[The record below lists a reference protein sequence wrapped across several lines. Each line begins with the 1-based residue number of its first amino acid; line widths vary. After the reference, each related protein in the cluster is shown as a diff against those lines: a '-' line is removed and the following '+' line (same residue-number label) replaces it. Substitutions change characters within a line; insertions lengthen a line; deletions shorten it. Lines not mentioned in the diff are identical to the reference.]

1 MTRLLKKYY
10 LSILAL
16 TSSILFAVLYLQT
29 FSSDYSNDVKKF
41 KKSFVELEA
50 ALDNALRYQEEG
62 ALRKKL
68 NVQWQKVKKD
78 NAINIHVYRNDSLI
92 LWNTNQLPIIR
103 FADIHFPSEGLLH
116 LQNGWYYAKMKE
128 IDDYVVCC
136 SFLIKQD
143 YSYVNKELVNDFSPE
158 LRLPF
163 TANISL
169 EQDSGYPV
177 FNSEKE
183 FVFSIHPNE
192 FQASSWTMSIVLMI
206 LLLGSIFLWLTWISN
221 ITKSIRTRFRWV
233 IPALI
238 VVVRI
243 LSLQFSWFGFMYG
256 NIGFDPSLY
265 GTNKWSPNLFEYL
278 LNIALFVYLIN
289 HWTSSLKRIK
299 QSSFNRYI
307 TGFLFVSSFSLW
319 FLFLYITKGLIED
332 SSIPLVIDKLFSLD
346 IFSILAIGSLGVF
359 FYAYFHF
366 VRAVVQ
372 SCKHQE
378 ITGAQLA
385 VISFMTSCS
394 FFFYEINYGYQLLIS
409 AIFPLVFYELVLYLV
424 YRREKRNLMGT
435 GIVLLLLFS
444 IVMAQNFSTLNERKE
459 KAERELFAN
468 QLTTERSIVT
478 EVEYASIVPKIK
490 DDNFLRKFI
499 DSPRFMSI
507 ADFQEGIERRIFNGF
522 WERYE
527 LSFNLFNGDHIP
539 MIDRRNENTNLYD
552 DLQRIIDVSG
562 KMSEIDSNIYF
573 INDYTKQYS
582 YIIRQEI
589 YSRDSILGILFCT
602 LKSKKIPEEIGFP
615 RLLISSKAN
624 VLESLESYSIGKYH
638 NGRLIA
644 KYGSFKYPSFDNVMI
659 PNGVREKGYF
669 DYREYNHFVIKKS
682 DDNSVV
688 LSVKNYTFLDFITS
702 FSYLFSFF
710 GLLLL
715 PLVFKLNSSK
725 GFSSTL
731 SLALKIQVVF
741 ISLVFISLLAFGW
754 GSGVFVSN
762 QYNEFTDDV
771 IREKLNS
778 VETELK
784 SKLNKVNELSIVEN
798 GNSMQLLLQNYAKVF
813 FTDINMYDVDG
824 YLLASSR
831 PKVFNV
837 GLLSEQMNPI
847 AFKNVKYFKQSEFIQ
862 TEKIGQLNYSSAY
875 QPIYNAKNKLLGYI
889 NLQHFGQQREF
900 ENQIQK
906 FLVAIINVFILLLA
920 ISIILAIFISNW
932 LTAPLRILQ
941 TNFANVKFGKHN
953 EQILYEK
960 EDEIGALVKD
970 YNKKLEELEF
980 TAQQLAKSEREMA
993 WREMAKQVA
1002 HEIKN
1007 PLTPM
1012 KLSVQQLLR
1021 TYNPEDPKS
1030 GDKLQSVA
1038 NSIIEQIDA
1047 LTKIANEFSTFAKM
1061 PNPNEEKLELLS
1073 LIGSVKE
1080 LFTGTEGAIITI
1092 QTSLNELYVSGDKDQ
1107 FVRVFNNLIKNALQ
1121 AIPVEKEG
1129 NIIISI
1135 KKNNGNAIISI
1146 EDNGVGI
1153 AEDKR
1158 SKIFVPYFTTKSTGT
1173 GLGLAM
1179 VKQIIENH
1187 QGTIDFE
1194 STEGKGTIFT
1204 FQIPIIK

>member
-1 MTRLLKKYY
+1 MIARIKKYY
-10 LSILAL
+10 LLL
-16 TSSILFAVLYLQT
+16 LAVLCSLIFIVFFQQT
-29 FSSDYSNDVKKF
+29 FSKNYGNDVKRF
-41 KKSFVELEA
+41 KKNFVALEK
-50 ALDNALRYQEEG
+50 ALENSMRYHESD
-62 ALRKKL
+62 LL
-68 NVQWQKVKKD
+68 NQKIGSQWRKVKKD
-78 NAINIHVYRNDSLI
+78 NPINIHVYSNDSLV

-103 FADIHFPSEGLLH
+103 FADIHFPSDGLLH
-116 LQNGWYYAKMKE
+116 LQNGWYYAKTKE
-128 IDDYVVCC
+128 VGDYVICG

-143 YSYVNKELVNDFSPE
+143 YSYVNKELVNDFVPE
-158 LRLPF
+158 LFLPF
-163 TANISL
+163 SAAISL
-169 EQDSGYPV
+169 EQDSGFPV
-177 FNSEKE
+177 FDKDKN
-183 FVFSIHPNE
+183 FVFSLHPNE
-192 FQASSWTMSIVLMI
+192 YQTASWGKSIILM
-206 LLLGSIFLWLTWISN
+206 LLLLLALIMWLTWIANWVQLQS
-221 ITKSIRTRFRWV
+221 KWRWLV
-233 IPALI
+233 PLI
-238 VVVRI
+238 LVGLRI
-243 LSLQFSWFGFMYG
+243 LSLHFSWFGFMHG
-256 NIGFDPSLY
+256 TIGFDSSLY
-265 GTNKWSPNLFEYL
+265 GTNKWSPNFFEYL
-278 LNIALFVYLIN
+278 LNIALFAYIL
-289 HWTSSLKRIK
+289 HSWTQSLKRLK
-299 QSSFNRYI
+299 
-307 TGFLFVSSFSLW
+307 VSALNKYVAGLIFIASFSLW
-319 FLFLYITKGLIED
+319 ILFLYVSHGLIED

-346 IFSILAIGSLGVF
+346 VFSILSIGSLGVF
-359 FYAYFHF
+359 FYMYFQLLREI
-366 VRAVVQ
+366 VNT
-372 SCKHQE
+372 CKRQD

-385 VISFMTSCS
+385 VVSFIVSCS
-394 FFFYEINYGYQLLIS
+394 FFFYELNYGYQLFL
-409 AIFPLVFYELVLYLV
+409 AALFPLVFYELVLYLV
-424 YRREKRNLMGT
+424 YRHIKSNQMGT
-435 GIVLLLLFS
+435 GIVLLILFS
-444 IVMAQNFSTLNERKE
+444 IVMAQNFSKLNERKE
-459 KAERELFAN
+459 KGERELFAN

-478 EVEYASIVPKIK
+478 EVEYAAIAQNLKE
-490 DDNFLRKFI
+490 DNFIRRYI
-499 DSPRFMSI
+499 DAPQFMSI

-527 LSFNLFNGDHIP
+527 LSFNLFNEEHIP
-539 MIDRRNENTNLYD
+539 MIDKRNENSFLYD

-589 YSRDSILGILFCT
+589 YSKDSIPAILFCT

-644 KYGSFKYPSFDNVMI
+644 KYGSFKYPSFNNVMI
-659 PNGVREKGYF
+659 PKRIVEKGYF
-669 DYREYNHFVIKKS
+669 DYRDYNHFVIKKS
-682 DDNSVV
+682 DNNSVV
-688 LSVKNYTFLDFITS
+688 LSVKNSTFLDFITS
-702 FSYLFSFF
+702 FSYLFTFF

-715 PLVFKLNSSK
+715 PFVFRLNSTK

-731 SLALKIQVVF
+731 TLALKIQVVF

-754 GSGVFVSN
+754 GSGIFVSN

-784 SKLNKVNELSIVEN
+784 TKLNQVKKLSIVEN

-813 FTDINMYDVDG
+813 FTDINMYDVNG

-920 ISIILAIFISNW
+920 ISIVLAIFISNW

-941 TNFANVKFGKHN
+941 TSFAQVKFGKHN
-953 EQILYEK
+953 EQIHYEK

-980 TAQQLAKSEREMA
+980 AAQQLAKSEREMA

-1021 TYNPEDPKS
+1021 SFDPNDPKS
-1030 GDKLQSVA
+1030 EDKLKRVA
-1038 NSIIEQIDA
+1038 SSIIEQIDA
-1047 LTKIANEFSTFAKM
+1047 LTKIANEFSHFAKM
-1061 PNPNEEKLELLS
+1061 PNPKEEEIELVQLVH
-1073 LIGSVKE
+1073 GVKE
-1080 LFTGTEGAIITI
+1080 LFLEQDGAMITLESNVEQVRI
-1092 QTSLNELYVSGDKDQ
+1092 NGDRDQ

-1121 AIPVEKEG
+1121 AIPNDRKGLVEIRLLTEHGKV
-1129 NIIISI
+1129 
-1135 KKNNGNAIISI
+1135 KI
-1146 EDNGVGI
+1146 EIQDNGVGI
-1153 AEDKR
+1153 EESKR
-1158 SKIFVPYFTTKSTGT
+1158 FKIFVPYFTTKSNGT

-1187 QGTIDFE
+1187 NGTIDFE
-1194 STEGKGTIFT
+1194 SSEGLGTLFKIE
-1204 FQIPIIK
+1204 IPHL

>member
-1 MTRLLKKYY
+1 MINHLKKYY
-10 LSILAL
+10 LLFLAVL
-16 TSSILFAVLYLQT
+16 SSIIFVVFFQQT
-29 FSSDYSNDVKKF
+29 FSTNYTNDVKRF
-41 KKSFVELEA
+41 KHQFVALEK
-50 ALDNALRYQEEG
+50 ALENALRYQEEDL
-62 ALRKKL
+62 LRRKITT
-68 NVQWQKVKKD
+68 QWRKVKKD
-78 NAINIHVYRNDSLI
+78 NPINIHVYSNDSLV

-116 LQNGWYYAKMKE
+116 LQNGWYYAKTKE
-128 IDDYVVCC
+128 VGDYVVCG

-143 YSYVNKELVNDFSPE
+143 YSYVNNELVNDFAPE
-158 LRLPF
+158 LSLPF
-163 TANISL
+163 TASLSL

-177 FNSEKE
+177 FDNDKN
-183 FVFSIHPNE
+183 FVFSLHPNE
-192 FQASSWTMSIVLMI
+192 YQTASWSTAI
-206 LLLGSIFLWLTWISN
+206 LLMLSLLVALILWLTWISKW
-221 ITKSIRTRFRWV
+221 IKFQSKFRWIIPLV
-233 IPALI
+233 IVAL
-238 VVVRI
+238 RI
-243 LSLQFSWFGFMYG
+243 LSLQFSWFGFMHG
-256 NIGFDPSLY
+256 TIGFDSSLY
-265 GTNKWSPNLFEYL
+265 GTNKWSPNFFEFL
-278 LNIALFVYLIN
+278 LNIALFVYLLN
-289 HWTSSLKRIK
+289 YWSQNLKRITVSALNK
-299 QSSFNRYI
+299 YLVIVVFIGSF
-307 TGFLFVSSFSLW
+307 TLW
-319 FLFLYITKGLIED
+319 FLFLYVTSGLIED
-332 SSIPLVIDKLFSLD
+332 SSIPLVIDKLFSLN
-346 IFSILAIGSLGVF
+346 IFSILSVGSLGVF
-359 FYAYFHF
+359 FYMYFLF
-366 VRAVVQ
+366 VKEIVNA
-372 SCKHQE
+372 CKLQDV
-378 ITGAQLA
+378 TGAQLA
-385 VISFMTSCS
+385 VISFIVSCS
-394 FFFYEINYGYQLLIS
+394 FFFYELNFGYQLFL
-409 AIFPLVFYELVLYLV
+409 AALFPIVFYELILYLV
-424 YRREKRNLMGT
+424 YRHVKSNQMGT

-444 IVMAQNFSTLNERKE
+444 IVMAQNFSKLNERKE
-459 KAERELFAN
+459 RGERELFAN

-478 EVEYASIVPKIK
+478 EVEYASIAPNLKE
-490 DDNFLRKFI
+490 DNFIRRYI
-499 DSPRFMSI
+499 DAPQFMSI

-527 LSFNLFNGDHIP
+527 MSFNLFNEDHIP
-539 MIDRRNENTNLYD
+539 MIDKRNENSFLYD
-552 DLQRIIDVSG
+552 DLQRIIEVSG

-589 YSRDSILGILFCT
+589 YSRDSVPAILFCT

-638 NGRLIA
+638 NGRLIT
-644 KYGSFKYPSFDNVMI
+644 KYGSFKYPSFNNVMI
-659 PNGVREKGYF
+659 PSRIIEKGYF
-669 DYREYNHFVIKKS
+669 DYRGYNHFVLKKS
-682 DDNSVV
+682 DNNSVV
-688 LSVKNYTFLDFITS
+688 LSVKNSTLLDFITS
-702 FSYLFSFF
+702 FSYLFTFF
-710 GLLLL
+710 GLMLL
-715 PLVFKLNSSK
+715 PLMFRLNSTK

-731 SLALKIQVVF
+731 TLALKIQVVF

-754 GSGVFVSN
+754 GSGIFVSN

-784 SKLNKVNELSIVEN
+784 SKLNHVDKLSIVEN
-798 GNSMQLLLQNYAKVF
+798 GNSMQLLLQNFAKVF
-813 FTDINMYDVDG
+813 FTDINMYDGDG

-847 AFKNVKYFKQSEFIQ
+847 AFKNVKLFKQSEFIQ

-941 TNFANVKFGKHN
+941 TSFSKVKFGKHN
-953 EQILYEK
+953 EQIHYEK

-980 TAQQLAKSEREMA
+980 AAQQLAKNEREMA

-1021 TYNPEDPKS
+1021 AYNPEDPKS
-1030 GDKLQSVA
+1030 EDKLKRVA
-1038 NSIIEQIDA
+1038 SSIIEQIDA

-1061 PNPNEEKLELLS
+1061 PNPSQEKVELLQ
-1073 LIGSVKE
+1073 LINGVME
-1080 LFTGTEGAIITI
+1080 LFNESDGVAISIET
-1092 QTSLNELYVSGDKDQ
+1092 TLDELYINGDKDQ

-1121 AIPVEKEG
+1121 AIPKDKKGEVE
-1129 NIIISI
+1129 ISI
-1135 KKNNGNAIISI
+1135 QKQFGKAQIAIK
-1146 EDNGVGI
+1146 DNGIGI
-1153 AEDKR
+1153 EEGKR
-1158 SKIFVPYFTTKSTGT
+1158 FKIFVPYFTTKSNGT

-1187 QGTIDFE
+1187 NGTIDFE
-1194 STEGKGTIFT
+1194 STEGVGTIFNIELP
-1204 FQIPIIK
+1204 FIE

>member
-1 MTRLLKKYY
+1 MIQKLKKYY
-10 LSILAL
+10 LPF
-16 TSSILFAVLYLQT
+16 FAVFSTVLFVVFFLQT
-29 FSSDYSNDVKKF
+29 FSPNYENDIKKI
-41 KKSFVELEA
+41 KKSFVELEQ
-50 ALDNALRYQEEG
+50 ALDNTLRYQEDG
-62 ALRKKL
+62 VIKDKL
-68 NVQWQKVKKD
+68 SKQWQKVKKD
-78 NAINIHVYRNDSLI
+78 NAINIHIYRNDSLI

-103 FADIHFPSEGLLH
+103 FADIHFPSDGLLH

-128 IDDYVVCC
+128 VDDYVICC

-143 YSYVNKELVNDFSPE
+143 YSYVNKDLINDFSPE
-158 LRLPF
+158 LSLPF
-163 TANISL
+163 TASISL
-169 EQDSGYPV
+169 EQDSGFPV
-177 FNSEKE
+177 FNSDKE

-192 FQASSWTMSIVLMI
+192 FQTASWTNSIILML
-206 LLLGSIFLWLTWISN
+206 LLLGTMFLWLAWASRWTKYIKPHYRWILPVL
-221 ITKSIRTRFRWV
+221 IIGIRT
-233 IPALI
+233 
-238 VVVRI
+238 
-243 LSLQFSWFGFMYG
+243 LSLKYNWFGFMYG

-265 GTNKWSPNLFEYL
+265 GTNKWSPNFFEYL
-278 LNIALFVYLIN
+278 LNIAVFVYLISYL
-289 HWTSSLKRIK
+289 TSSLKRLK
-299 QSSFNRYI
+299 QSSINKYF
-307 TGFLFVSSFSLW
+307 TGILFVLTFFLW
-319 FLFLYITKGLIED
+319 FLFLSITRGLIED
-332 SSIPLVIDKLFSLD
+332 SSIPLVIDKLFSLNL
-346 IFSILAIGSLGVF
+346 FSVLAIGSLGVF

-372 SCKHQE
+372 ACKHQE

-385 VISFMTSCS
+385 VTSFITSCT
-394 FFFYEINYGYQLLIS
+394 FFFYEINYGYQLFLS
-409 AIFPLVFYELVLYLV
+409 AIFPVVFYELVLYLV

-435 GIVLLLLFS
+435 GMVLLLLFS
-444 IVMAQNFSTLNERKE
+444 IVTAQNFITLNERKE

-490 DDNFLRKFI
+490 EDNFLRRFI

-527 LSFNLFNGDHIP
+527 LSFNLFNEDHIP
-539 MIDRRNENTNLYD
+539 MIDKRNENTNLYD
-552 DLQRIIDVSG
+552 DLQRIIDISG
-562 KMSEIDSNIYF
+562 KMSEIDSSIYF

-589 YSRDSILGILFCT
+589 YSKDSVLGILFCT

-638 NGRLIA
+638 NGRLVA

-659 PNGVREKGYF
+659 PSGLKEKGYF
-669 DYREYNHFVIKKS
+669 DYREYSHFVIKKS
-682 DDNSVV
+682 DNNSVV
-688 LSVKNYTFLDFITS
+688 LSVKKSTFFDFITS

-715 PLVFKLNSSK
+715 PLVFRLNSSK

-754 GSGVFVSN
+754 GSGIFVSN

-778 VETELK
+778 VEIELK
-784 SKLNKVNELSIVEN
+784 SKLNKIDQLSIVEN
-798 GNSMQLLLQNYAKVF
+798 GNSLQLLLQNYAKVF

-837 GLLSEQMNPI
+837 GLLSEQMNSI

-875 QPIYNAKNKLLGYI
+875 QPIFNSKNKLLGYI
-889 NLQHFGQQREF
+889 NVQHFGQQREF

-941 TNFANVKFGKHN
+941 SSFANVKFGKHN

-980 TAQQLAKSEREMA
+980 AAQQLAKSERETA

-1021 TYNPEDPKS
+1021 TYNPDDPKS
-1030 GDKLQSVA
+1030 AEKLKTVA

-1061 PNPNEEKLELLS
+1061 PSPNQEEIELFS
-1073 LIGSVKE
+1073 LINSTK
-1080 LFTGTEGAIITI
+1080 
-1092 QTSLNELYVSGDKDQ
+1092 ELYVGTSDVELTVNSSIIELYINGDKDQ
-1107 FVRVFNNLIKNALQ
+1107 FVRVFNNLIKNAFQ
-1121 AIPVEKEG
+1121 AIPSDREGKVE
-1129 NIIISI
+1129 ISI
-1135 KKNNGNAIISI
+1135 DKNSEYAIITI
-1146 EDNGVGI
+1146 KDNGIGI

-1158 SKIFVPYFTTKSTGT
+1158 FKIFVPYFTTKSTGT

-1194 STEGKGTIFT
+1194 SVEGEGTIFT
-1204 FQIPIIK
+1204 IRIPFIK